1 MNYLNYRPISL
12 LSAFSKIYEKLIYTR
27 IFDYLTKN
35 DLISAK
41 QFGFRS
47 KFSTIHA
54 LSSITERIKQLMD
67 TGHYVCGIFIDLEKA
82 FDTVNHSLLCEK
94 LNYYGLRG
102 NINNL
107 IQSYL
112 SNRRQFVSIDGINSS
127 TLNVNCGVPQGSSL
141 GPLLFLIYIN
151 DFRFCLNKTET
162 GHFADDT
169 YILYGSKKL
178 KTLEIT
184 INTELKLV
192 TNWLR
197 LNKLSLNAK
206 KTELVIF
213 RSKRKP
219 MNREISIKLNG
230 FKLTPSDNVK
240 YLGMFLDKN
249 LSWDFHIHKLSNSLS
264 RATGIL
270 SKLRHNAPRSVCLN
284 VYYALFYSHVY
295 YGACIWGLTSQKNLK
310 IIETLQNKCVRTM
323 TFADFRST
331 ANPIYNSLGLIKVRD
346 IIRYQQLKFAYDY
359 FDNLLPEDLCQ
370 LFTKRAEV
378 QSINMNLIST
388 NEKTLSLPTILTEHS
403 GRKSLRYQS
412 ASLWN
417 QFTSNKILIDN
428 DNHFDLN
435 KVKSGSHFKSIL
447 KKHFKHT
454 YTSE

>member
-1 MNYLNYRPISL
+1 
-12 LSAFSKIYEKLIYTR
+12 
-27 IFDYLTKN
+27 
-35 DLISAK
+35 
-41 QFGFRS
+41 
-47 KFSTIHA
+47 
-54 LSSITERIKQLMD
+54 
-67 TGHYVCGIFIDLEKA
+67 
-82 FDTVNHSLLCEK
+82 
-94 LNYYGLRG
+94 
-102 NINNL
+102 
-107 IQSYL
+107 
-112 SNRRQFVSIDGINSS
+112 
-127 TLNVNCGVPQGSSL
+127 
-141 GPLLFLIYIN
+141 
-151 DFRFCLNKTET
+151 
-162 GHFADDT
+162 
-169 YILYGSKKL
+169 
-178 KTLEIT
+178 
-184 INTELKLV
+184 
-192 TNWLR
+192 
-197 LNKLSLNAK
+197 
-206 KTELVIF
+206 
-213 RSKRKP
+213 

-417 QFTSNKILIDN
+417 QFTSNKILIDD